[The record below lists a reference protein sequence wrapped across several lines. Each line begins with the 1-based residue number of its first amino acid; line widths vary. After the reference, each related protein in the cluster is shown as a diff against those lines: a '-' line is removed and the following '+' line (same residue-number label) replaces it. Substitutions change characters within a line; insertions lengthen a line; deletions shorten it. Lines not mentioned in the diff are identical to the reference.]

1 MSLEPPTSI
10 STLAQFIEKIHGF
23 PPPDWIFRGQTHA
36 SFPLR
41 PKAGRPEFYQKA
53 NNYWISCGQS
63 SNDLGPFNAW
73 LQDAVAFCPE
83 LPSSQFECLALA
95 QHYGLAT
102 RLLDWTTNPLVALF
116 FAVED
121 KARIDGAV
129 FCYLPSGHVDPD
141 DESVVK
147 CSRVARYTPR
157 PFDRRILAQSGL
169 FTYHPNPRAVLQPKR
184 VSREQAK
191 RAPIKV
197 DLTKFRVPARKK
209 NILQGD
215 LRDVGISR
223 KTLFPDLEGLSS
235 YINWLIRTRRR
246 WKPVVDTPKTP
257 DE

>member
-1 MSLEPPTSI
+1 MSLEPSTSI

-23 PPPDWIFRGQTHA
+23 PPPDWIFRGQTDA

-41 PKAGRPEFYQKA
+41 PKAGRPEFYRKA
-53 NNYWISCGQS
+53 NDYWRSCGQS

-73 LQDAVAFCPE
+73 LQQAVAFSPE

-121 KARIDGAV
+121 RATIDGAV

-141 DESVVK
+141 DESVVE
-147 CSRVARYTPR
+147 CSRVVRYTPR

-169 FTYHPNPRAVLQPKR
+169 FTYHPNPAKVLQPKR

-191 RAPIKV
+191 VAPIGA
-197 DLTKFRVPARKK
+197 DLMEFRVPAVKK
-209 NILQGD
+209 DILQVE

-223 KTLFPDLEGLSS
+223 KTLFPDLGGLP
-235 YINWLIRTRRR
+235 LE
-246 WKPVVDTPKTP
+246 PV
-257 DE
+257 E